1 MNENEF
7 TQIFNQY
14 KDKVY
19 KVAFLYLKNEADA
32 LDIVQNTF
40 MKMYH
45 QKHFESNEHI
55 KRWLLRVCINQCKND
70 LKSYRRT
77 HQQVFIDEQYSRN
90 YPDIHLQTLVFQLPP
105 RYKTV
110 IYLYYYEGY
119 SISEIAQIMHLRQA
133 TVKQRLKRG
142 REKLKVQWEV
152 NNE

>member
-1 MNENEF
+1 MNEKEF
-7 TQIFNQY
+7 TQLFNQY
-14 KDKVY
+14 KDMVY

-40 MKMYH
+40 VKMYH
-45 QKHFESNEHI
+45 KKYFQSNEHI

-70 LKSYRRT
+70 LKSYRKT
-77 HQQVFIDEQYSRN
+77 HHQVFIDEQYGQN
-90 YPDIHLQTLVFQLPP
+90 YQDINLQTLVFQLPP

-119 SISEIAQIMHLRQA
+119 SIQEIAQIMHLHSA

-152 NNE
+152 KS